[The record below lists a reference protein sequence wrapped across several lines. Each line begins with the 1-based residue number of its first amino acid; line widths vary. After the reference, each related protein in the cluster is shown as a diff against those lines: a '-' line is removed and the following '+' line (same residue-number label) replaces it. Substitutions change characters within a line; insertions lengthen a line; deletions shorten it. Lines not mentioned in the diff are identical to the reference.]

1 MTRQQY
7 QNMTEKTRG
16 VMDRLPC
23 GAWILNLPASL
34 CGLLYLAIL
43 GWLAWN
49 RDGRIIRA
57 ALVPAVSFC
66 VVTVLR
72 PLIHRQ
78 RPFDRFGIPPVGS
91 YKPGRGKSMPSRH
104 TVSAAA
110 IAIAVVYIFPNPA
123 VIIFMT
129 LLTVLIAALRVLSGQ
144 HYPSDVAAALAL
156 AILIS
161 TVGYTI

>member
-7 QNMTEKTRG
+7 QYMTEKTRSVIDKLPVG
-16 VMDRLPC
+16 V
-23 GAWILNLPASL
+23 WILNLPASL

-49 RDGRIIRA
+49 RDARILRA
-57 ALVPAVSFC
+57 ALVPAVCFC

-72 PLIHRQ
+72 PLIRRQ

-104 TVSAAA
+104 TVSAVA
-110 IAIAVVYIFPNPA
+110 IAIAVIYIFPNPA
-123 VIIFMT
+123 VIAVMT
-129 LLTVLIAALRVLSGQ
+129 LLTIVIAALRVLSGQ
-144 HYPSDVAAALAL
+144 HYPSDVAAAVAL

-161 TVGYTI
+161 VIGYTV

>member
-7 QNMTEKTRG
+7 QYMTEKTRSVIDKLPVG
-16 VMDRLPC
+16 V
-23 GAWILNLPASL
+23 WILNLPASL

-49 RDGRIIRA
+49 RDARILRA

-72 PLIHRQ
+72 PLIRRQ

-104 TVSAAA
+104 TVSAVA
-110 IAIAVVYIFPNPA
+110 IAIAVIYIFPNPA
-123 VIIFMT
+123 VIAVMT
-129 LLTVLIAALRVLSGQ
+129 LLTIVIAALRVLSGQ
-144 HYPSDVAAALAL
+144 HYPSDVAAAVAL

-161 TVGYTI
+161 VIGYTV

>member
-1 MTRQQY
+1 MTKQQY
-7 QNMTEKTRG
+7 QYMTEKTRSVIDG
-16 VMDRLPC
+16 LPG

-34 CGLLYLAIL
+34 CGLFYLAIL

-49 RDGRIIRA
+49 RDPRVLRA

-72 PLIHRQ
+72 PLIRRQ

-110 IAIAVVYIFPNPA
+110 IAIAVVYIFPNPI
-123 VIIFMT
+123 VVVCMT
-129 LLTVLIAALRVLSGQ
+129 LLTILIAALRVLSGQ

-161 TVGYTI
+161 AIGYTV